1 MADILIR
8 MEMPQNCLFCPCS
21 FWDEKTLALWCHALS
36 TYDDNLV
43 AENVTAIEAHSGK
56 PSKAK
61 RPGWCPLVELP
72 EHGDLISLDDAK
84 TVITRFL
91 GYIDDDLVFRM
102 KFMLG
107 KDCPVI
113 VPSNKEEIK

>member
-1 MADILIR
+1 MTDILIR
-8 MEMPQNCLFCPCS
+8 MEMPKTCSQCPAFNCDYMLCNI
-21 FWDEKTLALWCHALS
+21 LS
-36 TYDDNLV
+36 IYHHDYYDSRID
-43 AENVTAIEAHSGK
+43 G
-56 PSKAK
+56 
-61 RPGWCPLVELP
+61 CPLVELP

-113 VPSNKEEIK
+113 VPPNKEETE

>member
-8 MEMPQNCLFCPCS
+8 MNMPKTCSQCPIFNFDYGICN
-21 FWDEKTLALWCHALS
+21 DLS
-36 TYDDNLV
+36 THNRDFETSRID
-43 AENVTAIEAHSGK
+43 G
-56 PSKAK
+56 
-61 RPGWCPLVELP
+61 CPLVELP
-72 EHGDLISLDDAK
+72 EHGDLISLEDAK

-113 VPSNKEEIK
+113 VPSNKEESE